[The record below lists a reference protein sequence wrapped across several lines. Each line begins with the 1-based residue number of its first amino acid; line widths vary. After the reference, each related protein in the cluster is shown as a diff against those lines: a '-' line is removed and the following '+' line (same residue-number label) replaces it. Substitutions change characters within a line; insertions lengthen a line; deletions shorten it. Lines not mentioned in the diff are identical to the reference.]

1 MTGSLRAA
9 VLGLITRP
17 HKAQTVLPPAF
28 FAAILFAGR
37 SFLFRRRGIDWESH
51 FARSVDSLIF
61 ES

>member
-9 VLGLITRP
+9 LLDLITRP

-28 FAAILFAGR
+28 FAAIPFAGR
-37 SFLFRRRGIDWESH
+37 FFLFRWRGIDWESR
-51 FARSVDSLIF
+51 FAGGVDSLIF